1 MQDILETR
9 AAVQGARLAFE
20 DAGRRVPLQVSV
32 ALDVTGR
39 MLLGTDIAA
48 VAAILRGIRCDVIG
62 TNCSVGP
69 EHLREPV
76 RYLRRSATCRSS

>member
-1 MQDILETR
+1 M
-9 AAVQGARLAFE
+9 
-20 DAGRRVPLQVSV
+20 PLQVQV

-48 VAAILRGIRCDVIG
+48 VAAILRGMRADVIG
-62 TNCSVGP
+62 LNCSVGP

-76 RYLRRSATCRSS
+76 RYLCENATGRSR